1 MELAAR
7 QVQNTLA
14 LQVLLQRGWPGR
26 RLAHR
31 VAVTMKE
38 IIGAVDIGGTKI
50 AAGIVDD
57 GGKVL
62 ARLETPTEAARAY
75 ADGLRHM
82 VRMLREAAR
91 QANSEISG
99 IGIGSTGWVYP
110 FTGEFGD
117 VDFLP
122 GWKGF
127 NPVKDL
133 AREFGV
139 RVALE
144 NDGDAAALGEAA
156 WGAGKGK
163 GRLIYVTVGT
173 GIGGGIIFDGQLYR
187 GADRAHPEVGHHV
200 IDASGPQ
207 CTCGFRGC
215 WEALA
220 TGPAMAAWFNSERA
234 KKSKARG
241 GKVKTRKV
249 KVGSSPAE
257 ALTAKEIFQCAEQG
271 HALAREAVAREA
283 HYLGLGLANLI
294 NLFVP
299 ERIVM
304 GGSIMKSMRLDE
316 LRKVIAQ
323 GCRFVPYE
331 QTELAL
337 ASLGEDANL
346 IGAAQVW
353 HYRFGQKATEA
364 PAKRSA

>member
-1 MELAAR
+1 M
-7 QVQNTLA
+7 
-14 LQVLLQRGWPGR
+14 
-26 RLAHR
+26 
-31 VAVTMKE
+31 
-38 IIGAVDIGGTKI
+38 IGAVDIGGTKI

-57 GGKVL
+57 AGKVL
-62 ARLETPTEAARAY
+62 AQSETPTEAAGAY
-75 ADGLRHM
+75 PDGLRNM
-82 VRMLREAAR
+82 VRMLREVAK
-91 QANSEISG
+91 QANTEISG

-122 GWKGF
+122 GWKGC

-163 GRLIYVTVGT
+163 SRLIYVTVGT
-173 GIGGGIIFDGQLYR
+173 GIGGGIILDGQLYR

-200 IDASGPQ
+200 IDAFGPE

-220 TGPAMAAWFNSERA
+220 TGPAMAGWFNANAQATSRH
-234 KKSKARG
+234 
-241 GKVKTRKV
+241 
-249 KVGSSPAE
+249 PE
-257 ALTAKEIFQCAEQG
+257 ALTAKEIFQLSRQG
-271 HALAREAVAREA
+271 HLLAQEAVAREA
-283 HYLGLGLANLI
+283 LYLGLGLANLI

-299 ERIVM
+299 DRIVM
-304 GGSIMKSMRLDE
+304 GGSIMKSMSLE
-316 LRKVIAQ
+316 EVRKVIAK
-323 GCRFVPYE
+323 GCRFVPFKK
-331 QTELAL
+331 TELAL

-353 HYRFGQKATEA
+353 HHRFGQRAT
-364 PAKRSA
+364 SAA